1 MLTDFISMVEISL
14 FILRLSVNK
23 RMYYE
28 MLSSEWRDFIEQKKR
43 LEAVVKT

>member
-28 MLSSEWRDFIEQKKR
+28 MSSEWRDFIEQKNR